1 MNLKNKVALVTG
13 AASGIG
19 RATALTLAQKG
30 ASVIVTDIQE
40 AMGKETVALLEQ
52 AGGQAVFYPLD
63 VTDKTAIKEVIVK
76 GIDQFGPI
84 NLAVNNAGI
93 GGAIAATH
101 EVRDEDWDRMMDI
114 NLKGVFYCMREE
126 ISAML
131 YHKGGSIVNVSSL
144 AGLNG
149 FRMNGPYSVAKHGV
163 IGLTKSAAAEYAT
176 LGIRV
181 NAVCPGVTETP
192 ILGPAVEI
200 MKQVVE
206 FRTPMQRMG
215 RPEEIAQSICYLLS
229 DEASYITGHCLAIDG
244 GMETG

>member
-40 AMGKETVALLEQ
+40 AMGKETVALIEQ
-52 AGGQAVFYPLD
+52 AGGKAVFYPLN

-101 EVRDEDWDRMMDI
+101 EVR
-114 NLKGVFYCMREE
+114 L
-126 ISAML
+126 
-131 YHKGGSIVNVSSL
+131 SL
-144 AGLNG
+144 I
-149 FRMNGPYSVAKHGV
+149 H
-163 IGLTKSAAAEYAT
+163 I
-176 LGIRV
+176 
-181 NAVCPGVTETP
+181 
-192 ILGPAVEI
+192 
-200 MKQVVE
+200 
-206 FRTPMQRMG
+206 
-215 RPEEIAQSICYLLS
+215 
-229 DEASYITGHCLAIDG
+229 
-244 GMETG
+244 

>member
-1 MNLKNKVALVTG
+1 MSLENKVALVTG

-40 AMGKETVALLEQ
+40 EMGKETASLIQQ

-63 VTDKTAIKEVIVK
+63 VTNKSAIKEVVVK
-76 GIDQFGPI
+76 GIEQYGPI

-93 GGAIAATH
+93 GGAIASTH
-101 EVRDEDWDRMMDI
+101 EVSDADWDRMMAI
-114 NLKGVFYCMREE
+114 NLKGVFYCMQEE

-131 YHKGGSIVNVSSL
+131 HHKGGSIVNVSSL

-149 FRMNGPYSVAKHGV
+149 FRMNAPYSVAKHGV

-181 NAVCPGVTETP
+181 NAVCPGVIQTP
-192 ILGPAVEI
+192 IWAAAPE
-200 MKQVVE
+200 MMDMVVQA
-206 FRTPMQRMG
+206 RVPMQRAG
-215 RPEEIAQSICYLLS
+215 QSEEIAHSICYLLS
-229 DEASYITGHCLAIDG
+229 EEASYITGHCLPIDG

>member
-1 MNLKNKVALVTG
+1 MIFKNKVALVTG

-19 RATALTLAQKG
+19 RATSLTLAQKG

-40 AMGKETVALLEQ
+40 EMGKETVSLIQQ

-63 VTDKTAIKEVIVK
+63 VTDKVAIKEVIVK

-84 NLAVNNAGI
+84 HFAVNNAGI

-101 EVRDEDWDRMMDI
+101 EVSDDDWDRMMDI

-131 YHKGGSIVNVSSL
+131 HHKGGSIVNISSL

-181 NAVCPGVTETP
+181 NAVCPGVTKTP
-192 ILGPAVEI
+192 ILDAATEI
-200 MKQVVE
+200 MEAVVQA
-206 FRTPMQRMG
+206 RVPMQRMG
-215 RPEEIAQSICYLLS
+215 KPEEIAQSICYLLS